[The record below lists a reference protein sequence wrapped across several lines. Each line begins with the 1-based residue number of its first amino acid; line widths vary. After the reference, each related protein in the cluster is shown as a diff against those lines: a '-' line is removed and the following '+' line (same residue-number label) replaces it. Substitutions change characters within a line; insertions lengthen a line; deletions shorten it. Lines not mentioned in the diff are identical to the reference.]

1 MFSKQSILKL
11 AGQFLPQEK
20 IQILNQAY
28 DMANRITDMT
38 KDPKEALQK
47 AGVTRQDLEKAKKL
61 INNPMASFVL
71 GDKRQSVLEGLNK
84 AEGFLN
90 DYSLPTEQAP
100 VSELEQLQRTLA
112 TLK

>member
-1 MFSKQSILKL
+1 
-11 AGQFLPQEK
+11 
-20 IQILNQAY
+20 
-28 DMANRITDMT
+28 MANRITDIT

-71 GDKRQSVLEGLNK
+71 GDKRQSVLEGLNR

-90 DYSLPTEQAP
+90 DYSLPTEQTP
-100 VSELEQLQRTLA
+100 VCELEQLQRTLA

>member
-1 MFSKQSILKL
+1 
-11 AGQFLPQEK
+11 
-20 IQILNQAY
+20 
-28 DMANRITDMT
+28 MANRITDIT

-61 INNPMASFVL
+61 MNNPLASFVL

-84 AEGFLN
+84 AETLFDDFN
-90 DYSLPTEQAP
+90 LPTEQAP
-100 VSELEQLQRTLA
+100 VSELEQMQRNLA

>member
-1 MFSKQSILKL
+1 
-11 AGQFLPQEK
+11 
-20 IQILNQAY
+20 
-28 DMANRITDMT
+28 MANRITDIT

-61 INNPMASFVL
+61 MNNPLASFVL

-84 AEGFLN
+84 AETLFDDFN
-90 DYSLPTEQAP
+90 LPTEQAP